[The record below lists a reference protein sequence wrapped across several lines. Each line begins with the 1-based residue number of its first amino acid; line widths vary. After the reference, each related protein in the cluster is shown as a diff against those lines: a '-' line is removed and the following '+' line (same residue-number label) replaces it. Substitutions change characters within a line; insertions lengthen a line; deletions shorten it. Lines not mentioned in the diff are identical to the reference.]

1 MLEKSQ
7 KKVMSMIVQCP
18 TLSCFMW
25 WYFRRVFLAQ
35 KHWLSLSSFPQEFQ
49 QKIFVTACRL
59 DYYCSSL
66 SLFGSPHAS
75 DLFGEEVTVW
85 CARFL
90 LPSTRL
96 LVLWPRPTF
105 RLLHSLV
112 LLAQA
117 SPLTPQNDV
126 EVMWA
131 KTATTTK
138 LCTLKATTDGFCT
151 SWNFFYARARYY
163 YCAAEEKSKIF
174 WWWSSITSNML
185 PDSCHMCW
193 KRKWSIFHVIFD
205 YWIYVGKALNK
216 WTVDIK
222 LHLLYWAIYDTIF

>member
-1 MLEKSQ
+1 M
-7 KKVMSMIVQCP
+7 
-18 TLSCFMW
+18 
-25 WYFRRVFLAQ
+25 
-35 KHWLSLSSFPQEFQ
+35 
-49 QKIFVTACRL
+49 
-59 DYYCSSL
+59 
-66 SLFGSPHAS
+66 
-75 DLFGEEVTVW
+75 
-85 CARFL
+85 
-90 LPSTRL
+90 
-96 LVLWPRPTF
+96 LWPRPTF

-205 YWIYVGKALNK
+205 YWIYVGKSTKQMNR
-216 WTVDIK
+216 
-222 LHLLYWAIYDTIF
+222 